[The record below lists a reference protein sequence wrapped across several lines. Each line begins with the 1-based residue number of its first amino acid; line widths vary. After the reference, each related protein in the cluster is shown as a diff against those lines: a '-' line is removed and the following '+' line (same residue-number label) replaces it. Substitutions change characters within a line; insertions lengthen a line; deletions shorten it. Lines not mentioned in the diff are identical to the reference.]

1 MNLIERAR
9 IGTLFLAT
17 CFALIAGASS
27 EIDGTTVVFD
37 TSDKAF
43 GRALANLR
51 PERFPQMLEGK
62 VVFVHRFGS
71 SGSGPEGLDGLGPLY
86 VADSCAACHF
96 KDGRGKDGR
105 GRRSE
110 DRPALH
116 PPMIFR
122 LGPHPAPSLGIQLQD
137 QALGIKDEGLG
148 LAAEGFAAE
157 GRVQI
162 SYYEEHGRYDD
173 GTTYSLR
180 RPEYRLVT
188 SPTRAPEDLP
198 TLSPRIPPT
207 LIGMGLLEAISSAEI
222 LAWADPDDTDGD
234 GISGRPNWIAGPLGA
249 QLGRFGW
256 KAEQA
261 TLEDQVTAALAEDM
275 GIDATSQSPEIA
287 PRHLQRLIT
296 YLRLLAPPARRD
308 VDQPEVLRGE
318 QVFFDVGCAA
328 CHRPELRTGPAD
340 QIPGP
345 PELASQSIYPY
356 TDLLLHDM
364 GDGQEWRTSPLW
376 GLGLLNQVNGETFFL
391 HDGRARTFEEAI
403 LWHGGEADMARDGF
417 RSLRA
422 PDRAALF
429 LFLKSL

>member
-1 MNLIERAR
+1 MNLMERALVG
-9 IGTLFLAT
+9 ILLAGITFLGREAPKD
-17 CFALIAGASS
+17 A
-27 EIDGTTVVFD
+27 TVVFD

-62 VVFVHRFGS
+62 LVFVHRFRS
-71 SGSGPEGLDGLGPLY
+71 SGGGPEGLDGLGPLY

-105 GRRSE
+105 GKDGRGRRSA
-110 DRPALH
+110 DRPASH

-122 LGPHPAPSLGIQLQD
+122 LGPHAGPSLGIQLQD
-137 QALGIKDEGLG
+137 QALASEAGVE
-148 LAAEGFAAE
+148 AE

-162 SYYEEHGRYDD
+162 SYREEPGRYDD
-173 GTTYSLR
+173 GEIYSLR

-188 SPTRAPEDLP
+188 SATRRPEDLP

-207 LIGMGLLEAISSAEI
+207 LIGMGLLEAISPTEI
-222 LAWADPDDTDGD
+222 LALADPDDDDGD
-234 GISGRPNWIAGPLGA
+234 GVSGRPAWISGPRGDR
-249 QLGRFGW
+249 LGRFGW

-261 TLEDQVTAALAEDM
+261 TLEEQVTAALAEDM
-275 GIDATSQSPEIA
+275 GIDATSESPEIA
-287 PRHLQRLIT
+287 PRHLERLIT

-308 VDQPEVLRGE
+308 ADQPEVQRGE
-318 QVFFDVGCAA
+318 RLFFDVGCAA
-328 CHRPELRTGPAD
+328 CHRPRLRTGPAD

-345 PELASQSIYPY
+345 PELASQQIHPY

-364 GDGQEWRTSPLW
+364 GEDQEWRTPPLW
-376 GLGLLNQVNGETFFL
+376 GLGLLEKVNGETYFL

-403 LWHGGEADMARDGF
+403 LWHDGEARMARDRF
-417 RSLRA
+417 RSLVVS
-422 PDRAALF
+422 DRAALF